1 MFSIFKKRNSVRNIE
16 WLSVD
21 IHSHVLPGLDDG
33 SPDVEESIKLIN
45 GLTELGYAKIYATP
59 HIFTELYP
67 NSPDTI
73 LPALTETQSAIKSA
87 NIPVELGAA
96 AEYMLDDTFL
106 ITEHLLTLPGK
117 YVLIEMSYLTE
128 SPNMEQ
134 VTEDLMSQGYK
145 VILAHPE
152 RYLYYHSNK
161 SRLQRFKEMG
171 VFFQLNLLAV
181 TGNYGK
187 SVKSSADYLL
197 DKKLYDFASSDL
209 HHDKHLAALTEVV
222 LDGSLYSKLGGYPFL
237 NKECFL

>member
-33 SPDVEESIKLIN
+33 SPDLEESIKLIK
-45 GLTELGYAKIYATP
+45 GLYELGYAKIYATP

-134 VTEDLMSQGYK
+134 VTEDLMAQGYK

-222 LDGSLYSKLGGYPFL
+222 LDGSLYTKLGGYPFL